1 MSNNTTT
8 VLLCGV
14 GGQGTILAAD
24 LLARA
29 VLAAGKDVKVSE
41 IHGMSQ
47 RGGSVTTVVRYGDEV
62 KSMVSDLGAVD
73 VIVSFETT
81 EALRNISSLKAGGSM
96 IVNDEAMKPL
106 PVLAGRASMP
116 EHARKDLLEA
126 GAILVPAGDIAREA
140 GNAKTSNVVLLGA
153 LAARLDIPMDI
164 WEETVAKRVPPKTVE
179 ANLAALHAGRDFILA
194 GRAS

>member
-1 MSNNTTT
+1 MSNDTTT

-81 EALRNISSLKAGGSM
+81 EALRNIGSLKAGGSM

-116 EHARKDLLEA
+116 EHAREDLVEA

-140 GNAKTSNVVLLGA
+140 GNVKTSNVVLLGA
-153 LAARLDIPMDI
+153 LAARLDIPVGI

-179 ANLAALHAGRDFILA
+179 ANLAALHAGRDFILS